1 MAYRFLREGLYTR
14 RKSLRRNGFTP
25 FVEDLMWTATDWH
38 YQHYISRAARAS
50 LLTHQ
55 EGNRVFAVNNAST
68 EVNRVVEHFKASRGG
83 TLAKGTEFPFFRLAT
98 PNIVPYRRQSNPFC
112 QRSSNR
118 VGWQLH
124 HRQLERTP
132 RPYRSTKLGGTDL
145 SVPVMP
151 KH

>member
-14 RKSLRRNGFTP
+14 RQSLRRNGFTP
-25 FVEDLMWTATDWH
+25 FVEDLIWEATNWH
-38 YQHYISRAARAS
+38 YQHYMRRVARAS

-55 EGNRVFAVNNAST
+55 DGVTGIVK
-68 EVNRVVEHFKASRGG
+68 HFRAARSAN
-83 TLAKGTEFPFFRLAT
+83 LARGTERLFLRIAT

-112 QRSSNR
+112 QRSSNYT
-118 VGWQLH
+118 GWQLC
-124 HRQLERTP
+124 HRQLERSP
-132 RPYRSTKLGGTDL
+132 RPYRSRKLGGTDL